1 MDTQQRLAAIAETD
15 PCYKIAT
22 VGELRKQQLL
32 QPGDLEGKHVLQ
44 GGFLSDDTFAIY
56 YQDGDY
62 VDLHEMHNDYDK
74 LVSILY
80 DFLECDC

>member
-1 MDTQQRLAAIAETD
+1 MDTQQRLAAIAEAD

-22 VGELRKQQLL
+22 VGELRNKQLL
-32 QPGDLEGKHVLQ
+32 QPGDLEDKHVLQ

>member
-1 MDTQQRLAAIAETD
+1 MDTQQRLAAIAEAD
-15 PCYKIAT
+15 PSYKIAT

-32 QPGDLEGKHVLQ
+32 QPGDLEDKHVLQ

-56 YQDGDY
+56 YQDGEY
-62 VDLHEMHNDYDK
+62 VDLHEMHNDYDA
-74 LVSILY
+74 LVAVLY